1 MSLSEAANP
10 GETNTGVSA
19 AAGSGETTLRTKR
32 KSSLNPRV
40 ERILKIV
47 LVTYMVLQVLFVV
60 AFAAHP
66 PVGAIGLIL
75 IGRGPQSGV
84 VESIQS
90 YYRRWHTPVKQQEA
104 NAASLLVR
112 KEGGFQLIR
121 TPWGEIWEPEIDGS
135 AILAQIGEIN
145 GKYDGFEG
153 TPIHKGDIVLDGG
166 ANVGV
171 TTLHALRLGAAKV
184 VAIEPAP
191 ANVAILERNFAK
203 EIAEGRVIVYP
214 KGVWDKDD
222 ILPLSLNEDTT
233 AMDSVVIKRV
243 HATKTVNVPLT
254 TIDKLVAELGLERVD
269 MIKLDTE
276 GAEKPALRGATKT
289 IAKWHP
295 RFEISV
301 DHLPNDPVEVPA
313 LLRSID
319 PTYKMRCLVS
329 DADYSAWRVN
339 STILFFD

>member
-1 MSLSEAANP
+1 MSSESANRENGNP
-10 GETNTGVSA
+10 GDSA
-19 AAGSGETTLRTKR
+19 ISRANQAAGRAKKR
-32 KSSLNPRV
+32 RLDPRI
-40 ERILKIV
+40 ERVLKIV
-47 LVTYMVLQVLFVV
+47 LAAYIVLQVLFVA

-66 PVGAIGLIL
+66 PVGAAGLIL
-75 IGRGPQSGV
+75 IGRGPDCGIA
-84 VESIQS
+84 ESIRS
-90 YYRRWHTPVKQQEA
+90 YYRRWHVPSLQQEA
-104 NAASLLVR
+104 TAASLLVR

-121 TPWGEIWEPEIDGS
+121 TPWGEIWEPEVEGS

-145 GKYDGFEG
+145 SKYAGFEG
-153 TPIHKGDIVLDGG
+153 SPIRKGDIVLDGG

-184 VAIEPAP
+184 VAIEPSP
-191 ANVAILERNFAK
+191 KNIAILERNFAK

-233 AMDSVVIKRV
+233 AMDTVVLKREK
-243 HATKTVNVPLT
+243 ASKTINVPLT
-254 TIDKLVAELGLERVD
+254 TIDKLVAELRLERVD
-269 MIKLDTE
+269 LIKLDTE
-276 GAEKPALRGATKT
+276 GAEKQALRGATAT
-289 IAKWHP
+289 IAKWRP

-319 PTYKMRCLVS
+319 PSYKIRCLVC
-329 DADYSAWRVN
+329 DADYSTWRVN